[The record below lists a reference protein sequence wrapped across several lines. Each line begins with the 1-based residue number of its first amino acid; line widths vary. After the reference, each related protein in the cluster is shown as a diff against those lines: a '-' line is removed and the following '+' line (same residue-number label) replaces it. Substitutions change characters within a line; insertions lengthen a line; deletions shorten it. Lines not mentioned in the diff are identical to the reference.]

1 MPRLAILQ
9 GSIHYTLL
17 YPFLL
22 VCLFCSLSLSTS
34 KTNYLL
40 FFVFQ
45 IPSWISLIYFIVFV
59 FSVIAFLKLAKALV
73 WFPSLFICIIRHS
86 THVIYSIYLTGFWDV
101 VYLILIGLIE
111 LPMSLCRASCLCLC
125 LANDGIKRVHYY
137 TLFIYF
143 LNFEGIY

>member
-1 MPRLAILQ
+1 MPHLAILQ

-73 WFPSLFICIIRHS
+73 WFPSLFVCINRHS
-86 THVIYSIYLTGFWDV
+86 THVIYSIYHLYSDWFLRRGLFNLDWPHWTPYVPMQSKLPLPLPCKWWD
-101 VYLILIGLIE
+101 
-111 LPMSLCRASCLCLC
+111 
-125 LANDGIKRVHYY
+125 
-137 TLFIYF
+137 
-143 LNFEGIY
+143 